1 MQISLHSASDYWV
14 VQALLLPS
22 QNQKTGVQTVITS
35 ILWPQKESTERHGSY
50 FCKGKVEKEGWA
62 PASWVCPRGQRCA
75 KPAGSQVGSCGQ
87 KRKRKPKEFCR
98 FLKE

>member
-35 ILWPQKESTERHGSY
+35 ILWPQK
-50 FCKGKVEKEGWA
+50 
-62 PASWVCPRGQRCA
+62 
-75 KPAGSQVGSCGQ
+75 
-87 KRKRKPKEFCR
+87 
-98 FLKE
+98 